1 MIPCLLPT
9 IVSDRVRHTVRLCY
23 LPTTQASA
31 EATMARCHREHNI
44 DRLAS
49 DFDGFVP
56 WQRCRVLR
64 LESLR
69 NAPRNSSLEAFGGR
83 RTKQIPYASQIGR
96 LFIDTYEE
104 QLSRT
109 RTAITSSTS
118 ILQSILTNCQIGQ
131 RS

>member
-83 RTKQIPYASQIGR
+83 RTKQIPCLGQGR
-96 LFIDTYEE
+96 QSLL
-104 QLSRT
+104 QLPFSK
-109 RTAITSSTS
+109 AF
-118 ILQSILTNCQIGQ
+118 
-131 RS
+131 